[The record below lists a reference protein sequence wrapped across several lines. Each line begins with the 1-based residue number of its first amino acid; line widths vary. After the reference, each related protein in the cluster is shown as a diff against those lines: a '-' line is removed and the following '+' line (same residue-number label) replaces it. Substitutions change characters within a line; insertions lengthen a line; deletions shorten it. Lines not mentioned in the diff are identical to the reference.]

1 MTRAEIAEM
10 LAFAGYPV
18 TYYSWPE
25 KAAPE
30 LPYICYY
37 YPNMEPETADNTHHA
52 DIYTLNVELYTKN
65 KQFDVEAKV
74 EQALLNTGL
83 VFSKEETFLRDENM
97 YEVLYMTEV
106 IIDGQN

>member
-10 LAFAGYPV
+10 LASAGYPV

-37 YPNMEPETADNTHHA
+37 YPNMTPEVADNTHHA
-52 DIYTLNVELYTKN
+52 EIYSLNVELYTKS
-65 KQFDVEAKV
+65 KSFSAESTLEAI
-74 EQALLNTGL
+74 LLNAGMT
-83 VFSKEETFLRDENM
+83 FTKEETYLNDEGM
-97 YEVLYMTEV
+97 YEVLYLMEV
-106 IIDGQN
+106 VING

>member
-10 LAFAGYPV
+10 LASAGYPV

-37 YPNMEPETADNTHHA
+37 YPNMTPEVADNTHHA
-52 DIYTLNVELYTKN
+52 EIYSLNVELYTKN
-65 KQFDVEAKV
+65 KSFSAESTL
-74 EQALLNTGL
+74 ETILLNAGM
-83 VFSKEETFLRDENM
+83 VFTKEETYLNDEGM
-97 YEVLYMTEV
+97 YEVLYLMEV
-106 IIDGQN
+106 VING